1 MSVHEEWLKKFEMI
15 REQMKSKGFDVQF
28 PPKSMLELKIEFL
41 EVSPGVRIIGKAPFQ
56 ERFTN
61 PIKSY
66 QGGMLSAL
74 LDDHFG
80 PLSYITAQAPC
91 STLSLSTTFVKPFLS
106 NTEHVIIEANV
117 VKMTRSVLFMNGVIK
132 TEDGEVIATAESH
145 VLILRKE

>member
-117 VKMTRSVLFMNGVIK
+117 VKMT
-132 TEDGEVIATAESH
+132 
-145 VLILRKE
+145 